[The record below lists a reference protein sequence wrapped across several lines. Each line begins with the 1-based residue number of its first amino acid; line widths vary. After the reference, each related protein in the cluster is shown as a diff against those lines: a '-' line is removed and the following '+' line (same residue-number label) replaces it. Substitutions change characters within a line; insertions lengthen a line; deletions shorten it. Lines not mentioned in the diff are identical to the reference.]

1 MVSLG
6 LTLAVPLATMESILV
21 VEDDAALREVLCAVL
36 DNEGFKPVACSSAEE
51 ALLQL
56 GAGSW
61 ACVLSD
67 FKLPGR
73 NGIEL
78 LADARKLYPSLPF
91 VIMTAFGSIEIAVRA
106 LKDGANDFITKP
118 FEPQNLSLMLRQVID
133 HRRIF
138 DRSAGTRSRRGRSL
152 LTHSPPLKKILDQA
166 RLVARVDSSVLILGE
181 SGTGKELLARFIH
194 DASPRREKPFLAIN
208 CAALPPELL
217 ESELF
222 GHEAGSFTGAT
233 QGRIG
238 VFEAATEGTI
248 FLDEIG
254 DMPPALQ
261 VKLLRALQEREIR
274 RVGGSKNIPI
284 NPRVVA
290 ATNRLV
296 DTAVKEGHLREDLFY
311 RLAVVT
317 FTIPPLR
324 DRPEDVELLAGFYT
338 EYFSN
343 HLAKEVEL
351 TEEALDFLRHYR
363 WPGNARELENVIERA
378 VILCDRRIEPE
389 HLGIDVSLDIAA
401 VERAAKTLTEIANE
415 AAQRAE
421 REVIEHVL
429 KKTRGNKSRA
439 AHMLGVSYKTLLH
452 KVREYGLGKAETE
465 EVESP
470 AEN

>member
-1 MVSLG
+1 M
-6 LTLAVPLATMESILV
+6 
-21 VEDDAALREVLCAVL
+21 VEDDTALREVLCAVL
-36 DNEGFKPVACSSAEE
+36 DNEGFKAYPCGSAEE
-51 ALLQL
+51 ALQQL
-56 GAGSW
+56 GTGSW
-61 ACVLSD
+61 SCVLSD

-73 NGIEL
+73 NGIDL
-78 LADARKLYPSLPF
+78 LSDARRLYPNLPF

-118 FEPQNLSLMLRQVID
+118 FEPQNLSHMLRQVID
-133 HRRIF
+133 HRRIL
-138 DRSAGTRSRRGRSL
+138 DRSAGTRSRKSKSL
-152 LTHSPPLKKILDQA
+152 VTQSTDLRKILDQA

-181 SGTGKELLARFIH
+181 SGTGKELLARFVH
-194 DASPRREKPFLAIN
+194 DASPRREKPFVAIN

-233 QGRIG
+233 QGRTG

-274 RVGGSKNIPI
+274 RVGGSKSIPI
-284 NPRVVA
+284 NPRVIA
-290 ATNRLV
+290 ATNRSI

-311 RLAVVT
+311 RVAVVT

-324 DRPEDVELLAGFYT
+324 DRPEDVELLANFYT

-343 HLAKEVEL
+343 YLGKEVLL
-351 TEEALDFLRHYR
+351 TEEAMDFLRHYR

-378 VILCDRRIEPE
+378 VILCENRIEPD
-389 HLGIDVSLDIAA
+389 HLGIHVSLDIAA
-401 VERAAKTLTEIANE
+401 VERASKTLTEIANE
-415 AAQRAE
+415 AAARAE
-421 REVIEHVL
+421 KEVIEHIL

-452 KVREYGLGKAETE
+452 KVREYGLGKGDKEDEAV
-465 EVESP
+465 VEP
-470 AEN
+470 VG